1 MTVINLRSFLI
12 IFLISDLFD
21 KMMNLQVIASEDFRR
36 RGLGTICHLR
46 NQRLHNLDLHPG
58 HGFVNDLV
66 SLRLAVEL
74 GCILK
79 YSVCTEYSYL
89 VHKPVVVHSL
99 TSLKVRISGPFSP
112 NPHWVYV
119 EAIVVEC
126 LESPWILNGDIA
138 LSWSTQKK
146 LKVHSHEEPRQSV
159 YRDILSWE
167 RVQIERSQWETFGG
181 VFLERGFH
189 SPLLLSPDE
198 CDDSD
203 VDSGAEV

>member
-1 MTVINLRSFLI
+1 M
-12 IFLISDLFD
+12 FLISDLFD
-21 KMMNLQVIASEDFRR
+21 KMMNLQVIASEDFRC

-66 SLRLAVEL
+66 SLRLALEL

-89 VHKPVVVHSL
+89 VHQPVVVHSL

-167 RVQIERSQWETFGG
+167 RVQIERSRWETFGG